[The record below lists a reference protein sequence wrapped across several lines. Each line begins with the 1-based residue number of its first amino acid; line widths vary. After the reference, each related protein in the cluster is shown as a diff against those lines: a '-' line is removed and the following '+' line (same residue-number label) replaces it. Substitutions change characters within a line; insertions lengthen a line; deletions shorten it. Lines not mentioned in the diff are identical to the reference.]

1 VKKVFGCFYLLLCF
15 AGFSN
20 AGLPDFGVGY
30 ELIKGKYYS
39 PDYTANWSWN
49 DDWQVQGN
57 FQKSQFDND
66 LNFSFLFL
74 RFGKTKVLSNT
85 VSAGFETGFYVP
97 VSASENSWQIPFCST
112 GSAPSTE
119 YNWQVSPSTY
129 SALYNYEN
137 RKLFILP
144 LMGRLD
150 FDFSRLLKI
159 SAAAGFYLTH
169 LEVAY
174 TEGEEFKIDHTEI
187 AGSITKEFRAGDV
200 QEYRYW
206 LQQTNLIPAL
216 KLSLSSWIKLSSD
229 MNLDFS
235 LSAGWLRKTEFLYSE
250 FIEGIKLKDG
260 YEIGGLSYSFA
271 FGISVLF

>member
-1 VKKVFGCFYLLLCF
+1 VKKVFKYFFLLLCF
-15 AGFSN
+15 ISFSN
-20 AGLPDFGVGY
+20 AGLPDFGIGY

-57 FQKSQFDND
+57 FQKNQFDNN

-74 RFGKTKVLSNT
+74 KFGKTKVLSNT

-97 VSASENSWQIPFCST
+97 ISASENSWQIPFCST
-112 GSAPSTE
+112 GTTPSTE

-129 SALYNYEN
+129 SALYNDEE

-150 FDFSRLLKI
+150 FDLSRLLKI

-169 LEVAY
+169 LEVVY
-174 TEGEEFKIDHTEI
+174 TEGEEFKIDHTEKV
-187 AGSITKEFRAGDV
+187 GSITKEFRAGDV

-206 LQQTNLIPAL
+206 RQQTNLIPAL
-216 KLSLSSWIKLSSD
+216 KLAVSSWVKLRSD

-235 LSAGWLRKTEFLYSE
+235 LSAGWLQKTEFLYNE
-250 FIEGIKLKDG
+250 FIEGIKLKNG
-260 YEIGGLSYSFA
+260 YEIGGFSYSVS
-271 FGISVLF
+271 FGINILF